1 MNDDDRGWTTFASN
15 VGKARIEQ
23 REAAEIRLRWAGVVL
38 LALLM
43 TAAGFFSVRYFGVR
57 AGWWSTLLPMHA
69 VTANAHAMIAH
80 VISRFYH

>member
-1 MNDDDRGWTTFASN
+1 
-15 VGKARIEQ
+15 
-23 REAAEIRLRWAGVVL
+23 
-38 LALLM
+38 
-43 TAAGFFSVRYFGVR
+43 VRYFGVR